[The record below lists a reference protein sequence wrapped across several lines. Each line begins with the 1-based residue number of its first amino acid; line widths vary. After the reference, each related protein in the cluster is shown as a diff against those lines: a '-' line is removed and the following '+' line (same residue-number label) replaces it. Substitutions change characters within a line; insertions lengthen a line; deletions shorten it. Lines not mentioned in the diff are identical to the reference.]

1 MSLEENILDLKLNVQ
16 ESLLDFI
23 TNPRIFQ
30 NLANNNINKDMLFDP
45 LGYSKKNNFNPYYN
59 DDGTLNA
66 DVVFNILD
74 VIQKNIVD
82 KNIGLLLFSMVD
94 LIFLREKNSL
104 FEISDKLLNKNEQVI
119 IFNFKKN
126 M

>member
-45 LGYSKKNNFNPYYN
+45 LGYSKKI
-59 DDGTLNA
+59 
-66 DVVFNILD
+66 IL
-74 VIQKNIVD
+74 IHI
-82 KNIGLLLFSMVD
+82 ITMMELLMLM
-94 LIFLREKNSL
+94 
-104 FEISDKLLNKNEQVI
+104 
-119 IFNFKKN
+119 
-126 M
+126 

>member
-59 DDGTLNA
+59 DDGW
-66 DVVFNILD
+66 
-74 VIQKNIVD
+74 
-82 KNIGLLLFSMVD
+82 
-94 LIFLREKNSL
+94 NS
-104 FEISDKLLNKNEQVI
+104 
-119 IFNFKKN
+119 
-126 M
+126 